1 MSIEQLT
8 PERIGIG
15 AFILLYITKEVIVPL
30 TVKFFPHF
38 FKKAD
43 REQDRQD
50 DRLKFDQQMQLRQ
63 IEAWESTAKSNAEI
77 SKVLGI
83 MNVNIEYLVRMT
95 EIQKTK
101 PVKKQQG

>member
-1 MSIEQLT
+1 MSIGELT

-15 AFILLYITKEVIVPL
+15 AFVILYVAKEVVVPL
-30 TVKFFPHF
+30 ATKFFPRM
-38 FKKAD
+38 FKQSD

-50 DRLKFDQQMQLRQ
+50 DRQKFDQQMQLRQ

-83 MNVNIEYLVRMT
+83 MNVNMEYLVRMS

-101 PVKKQQG
+101 PIKKS